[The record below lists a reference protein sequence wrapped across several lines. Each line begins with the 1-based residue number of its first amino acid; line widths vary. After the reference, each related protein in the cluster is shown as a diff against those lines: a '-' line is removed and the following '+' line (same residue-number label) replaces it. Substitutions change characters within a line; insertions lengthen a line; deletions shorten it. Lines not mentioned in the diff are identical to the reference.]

1 MTNHRIAIFTILT
14 VSAMALGLWVYSF
27 GGAELSAPTPVAA
40 EVATVATTPDL
51 VAAPP
56 ANRGETRAADPTTG
70 QQRARLP
77 AAERSDARRLT
88 ALHAGQALAAYRS
101 TFVERCWTPPT
112 GSGPDHI
119 DLRFNLAFDPQGTL
133 VGVGISESR
142 KAFRADVSACIRGLS
157 VKFTVPP
164 PGAALQVQVPL
175 TLP

>member
-1 MTNHRIAIFTILT
+1 MTNHRIALFAIFVVGI
-14 VSAMALGLWVYSF
+14 VALGVQVNSL
-27 GGAELSAPTPVAA
+27 GGAELSAPTPVAG
-40 EVATVATTPDL
+40 EVATVAPAQEP
-51 VAAPP
+51 VAAPS
-56 ANRGETRAADPTTG
+56 ASSRETRTASPATG
-70 QQRARLP
+70 QQRAGRP
-77 AAERSDARRLT
+77 AAANSEARRLT

-101 TFVERCWTPPT
+101 TFVERCWTPST
-112 GSGPDHI
+112 GAGPDHI
-119 DLRFNLAFDPQGTL
+119 DLRFNLAFDPQGAL